1 LLKQTRLS
9 SFLLLIL
16 LFAGCSNT
24 RYLKSDESLYTGAK
38 VIVRSDLPA
47 KKRSLKNELEKI
59 AYPKPNTAFLGIRYK
74 LWFYNLGNNGKPTRI
89 RRWIK
94 AKAMQAPV
102 LASQVHPDKTATVLR
117 SRLYSRGY
125 LHAQVSSIVTLRK
138 GKTSVTYTADLG
150 TPFFLGKV
158 RFPSGSDTLSLRVRK
173 TEKESLLKEG
183 MQYDLGVLKNERIRI
198 DGILKDSGFYYF
210 NPDYLL
216 FKADTSNLN
225 RKVNLSLAIKQDIPD
240 KAAEAYHIGK
250 IFFSIRSKL
259 LSDSLTHTSDTVLVS
274 GCYYQ
279 DKDSTFRPEPI
290 LNSVFLKSGN
300 LYSQK
305 DHRLT
310 ISRLVGM
317 GVFSYVGIKFKE
329 PDSQKAGILDVYIDL
344 TPMPGKSV
352 TAELEAV
359 TKSDNYTGP
368 ELTVSYKNR
377 NLWRGAELLAVNAN
391 GSFET
396 QLTGG
401 SKKYS
406 SYEVGSSVQLFIPHF
421 MTPFPI
427 KHVSGLYVPKT
438 KVDLG
443 ISLLQRVNYFSM
455 DVIHTSFGY
464 QWRESLQK
472 DHSLDLFSVNFAK
485 LLSTT
490 PAFNTLL
497 IENPFLKKSFQE
509 QFIIG
514 SDYTFTYNSQLG
526 APHANQ
532 FYFSANLNPAG
543 NAIFGIQSLMSSRSA
558 TDANPYLI
566 GGYPYAQY
574 TRITTDTRYFH
585 TFNSKHKIA
594 TRLIVAAGIP
604 YGNSN
609 TMPYIKQFFS
619 GGPNSLRAFPAR
631 SVGPGSY
638 VIPANQ
644 AGSTFLDQSGDI
656 KLEGNLEYRF
666 QIIGLLKGAAFLDAG
681 NVWLAKKNPE
691 IPGGE
696 FNIDTF
702 ESQLAVGTGIGL
714 RADLSF
720 FILRFDLGIPL
731 RRPNLPES
739 DRWVGNRINFED
751 PNWRSNNLVLN
762 IAIGYPF

>member
-1 LLKQTRLS
+1 MFKQALHI
-9 SFLLLIL
+9 SFLLFIL
-16 LFAGCSNT
+16 VISGCRNT

-38 VIVRSDLPA
+38 VIIRSDLPV

-59 AYPKPNTAFLGIRYK
+59 AFPRPNTAFLGIRYK
-74 LWFYNLGNNGKPTRI
+74 LWFYNVGNKGKQTKI

-94 AKAMQAPV
+94 EKAGQPPV
-102 LASQVHPDKTATVLR
+102 LASQLHPDKTVSVMR
-117 SRLYSRGY
+117 SRLNSRGY
-125 LHAQVSSIVTLRK
+125 LHAQVSSEVTLRK
-138 GKTSVTYTADLG
+138 GKTTVIYTAEIG
-150 TPFFLGKV
+150 TPFLLGKV
-158 RFPSGSDTLSLRVRK
+158 LFPSGSDTLSLKVRA

-183 MQYDLGVLKNERIRI
+183 MQYDLGVLKNERVRI
-198 DGILKDSGFYYF
+198 DGILKDSGYYYF

-216 FKADTSNLN
+216 FKADTSN
-225 RKVNLSLAIKQDIPD
+225 VNKRVNITIALKQDIPD
-240 KAAEAYHIGK
+240 KARQAYHIGK
-250 IFFSIRSKL
+250 IFFNIRSRL
-259 LSDSLTHTSDTVLVS
+259 ITDSSTSSRCIVLS
-274 GCYYQ
+274 GCCYYQ
-279 DKDSTFRPEPI
+279 DQDSAFRPEPI
-290 LNSVFLKSGN
+290 LRSVFLKSGN
-300 LYSQK
+300 LYSHK

-317 GVFSYVGIKFKE
+317 GVFSYVGVKFKE
-329 PDSQKAGILDVYIDL
+329 PDFHNTPILDVYIDL

-368 ELTVSYKNR
+368 ELTISYKNR
-377 NLWRGAELLAVNAN
+377 NLWRGAELLAVNMN

-396 QLTGG
+396 QLTGNSAG
-401 SKKYS
+401 YS
-406 SYEVGSSVQLFIPHF
+406 SYEVGSNVQLFIPHF
-421 MTPFPI
+421 ITPFPM

-438 KVDLG
+438 KIDLG

-464 QWRESLQK
+464 QWKESLQK
-472 DHSLDLFSVNFAK
+472 DHLLDLFSVSFAK

-490 PAFNTLL
+490 PSFNNLL

-526 APHANQ
+526 VPHANQ
-532 FYFSANLNPAG
+532 FYFSGNLNPAG

-594 TRLIVAAGIP
+594 TRLIVAAGVP
-604 YGNSN
+604 YGNSS
-609 TMPYIKQFFS
+609 TMPYTKQFFS

-638 VIPANQ
+638 VIPSNQ
-644 AGSTFLDQSGDI
+644 TGASFLDQSGDI

-681 NVWLAKKNPE
+681 NVWLARKNPLM
-691 IPGGE
+691 PGGE

-739 DRWVGNRINFED
+739 DRWVGNRINFEN